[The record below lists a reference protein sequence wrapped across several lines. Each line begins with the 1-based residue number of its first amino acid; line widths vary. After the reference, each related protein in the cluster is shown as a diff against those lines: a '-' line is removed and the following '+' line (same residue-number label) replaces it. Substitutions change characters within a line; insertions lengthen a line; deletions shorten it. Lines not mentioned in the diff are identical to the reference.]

1 MRKDNPSDL
10 FTYRL
15 GEQVNN
21 ISIEDLFQAGA
32 HFGHQTK
39 YWNPKMEQFI
49 FGSRDKIHIINLEHT
64 VERIKPALEF
74 LKTVAQKNNKILFVG
89 TKRTASKIIK
99 EEARRCDMPYVNERW
114 LGGMLTNYKTIRSSI
129 KRLEDL
135 SRQREDGTFQKL
147 TKKEGLK
154 LQREIDKLT
163 KSIGGITDMGGLPD
177 ALFVVDVR
185 REMIAVSEASKM
197 GIPIVG
203 IVDTNCNP
211 DGIDYVIPGN
221 DDATRS
227 IFLFTRAVSDACL
240 EGAELAT
247 GLKPENE
254 DTSGPTIKRKQ
265 EVQPA
270 DDSST
275 SKEQD
280 AVLDKREEE
289 VTAKEEVK
297 SKPKPKEKKEPPKS
311 KPSKKKTTSAKED
324 SSTQTKPKS
333 KKTTT
338 KKTIKKKTED

>member
-1 MRKDNPSDL
+1 MNS
-10 FTYRL
+10 
-15 GEQVNN
+15 

-39 YWNPKMEQFI
+39 YWNPKMKRFI

-64 VERIKPALEF
+64 VEMIKPALEF
-74 LKTVAQKNNKILFVG
+74 LKSVAQKNNKILFVG

-99 EEARRCDMPYVNERW
+99 EEAERCDMPYVNERW

-135 SRQREDGTFQKL
+135 SRQSEDGTFQKL

-154 LQREIDKLT
+154 IQRQIDKLT

-177 ALFVVDVR
+177 ALFVVDVK

-227 IFLFTRAVSDACL
+227 IFLFTRAISDACL
-240 EGAELAT
+240 EGLELAT

-254 DTSGPTIKRKQ
+254 DKSGPTIKRKQ
-265 EVQPA
+265 EVSPQDA
-270 DDSST
+270 SSE
-275 SKEQD
+275 SKEEISE
-280 AVLDKREEE
+280 LDKREEE
-289 VTAKEEVK
+289 VNTKEKEEK
-297 SKPKPKEKKEPPKS
+297 SKTKEKKESSKS
-311 KPSKKKTTSAKED
+311 KTSKKKTGSVKKDNSAK
-324 SSTQTKPKS
+324 TKPK
-333 KKTTT
+333 KKQITT
-338 KKTIKKKTED
+338 KETTKKKTEG